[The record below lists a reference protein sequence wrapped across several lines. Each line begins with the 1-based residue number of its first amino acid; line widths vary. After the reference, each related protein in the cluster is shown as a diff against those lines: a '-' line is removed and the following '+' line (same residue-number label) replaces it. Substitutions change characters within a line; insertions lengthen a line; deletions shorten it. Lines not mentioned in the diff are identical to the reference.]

1 MTSGPWIWRTGWPWH
16 EGTESRRSPSAIWK
30 RTRGFPLIR
39 FLASAA
45 AGMLRAQDRLPPSS
59 CEEDA
64 VMFWGKEQIIRP
76 LALFLPSVFSLA
88 GWGDGNECMTHPCWT
103 ACGRDQEMGD
113 FHRSRLTSKDMTAP
127 AWEKNCLFSGREM
140 SPGPPFA
147 QCQHS
152 YEGHLWEHSNHPYRC
167 QPLTPWGPHSHAHDR
182 QDLTP
187 GPPLPGKPH
196 LSERWPTT
204 APLPP
209 WL

>member
-1 MTSGPWIWRTGWPWH
+1 MTSGHWIWRTGWSWH

-30 RTRGFPLIR
+30 QTRGFPLMR

-45 AGMLRAQDRLPPSS
+45 AGMLRAQDRLPTSS

-64 VMFWGKEQIIRP
+64 VMFWGKEQIIRR
-76 LALFLPSVFSLA
+76 LAPFLPSVFSLA

-103 ACGRDQEMGD
+103 ACCKDQEMGD
-113 FHRSRLTSKDMTAP
+113 FHIAANFKGHDSSSLGEELSLLWERDVSRLTICSVP
-127 AWEKNCLFSGREM
+127 AF
-140 SPGPPFA
+140 
-147 QCQHS
+147 
-152 YEGHLWEHSNHPYRC
+152 YEGHLWEHSNHPYRF
-167 QPLTPWGPHSHAHDR
+167 QQLTPWGPHSHAHDR

-187 GPPLPGKPH
+187 GPPLPWKPH

-204 APLPP
+204 APLPH